1 MRLIHLSDL
10 HIGKRVNEYS
20 MIEDQEFILNQIYS
34 IIVDKGADGVIIA
47 GDVYDKT
54 VPTSEAVTLLDDFL
68 SKLAKRKIPVYM
80 IGGNHDSQERLSFGS
95 ALMEGS
101 GVYISKAYEGEV
113 RSITLTDEYGEIS
126 IYMLPFVKPINVR
139 KYFEDEEISS
149 YTDAIR
155 VVLENTSIDT
165 DKRNILIAHQFVTG
179 SRRSASEELSIGG
192 LDNVDSY
199 VFKNFDYV
207 ALGHI
212 HSPQCCGEETIRYCG
227 TPLKYSFSEARDK
240 KSVTV
245 VDLFEKGRVEIST
258 VPLNPRRDMIELRG
272 SYNELM
278 SKSFYEGTTYQE
290 DYVHITL
297 TDEEDILNGLGNLRV
312 IYKNLMKL
320 DYDNQRTRQREIIF
334 DGKREE
340 NKTPLLLFSE
350 LYQKQNN
357 KKMTDEQ
364 ENYISS
370 LIEEIWEGEK

>member
-364 ENYISS
+364 EKYISS